1 MEESKKESSLR
12 DILTVIFKHKFKIMA
27 LLLAAVIISPIA
39 HLAFVRHYTLYE
51 ATSVLMIRYGREYTR
66 PNLGG
71 EPTTLNVSLPEI
83 VSSEIA
89 ILSSRDLKE
98 KVINTLGSQYIYPQ
112 ASKPGSQSMQ
122 ANNVAIL
129 LLNKGM
135 TVQGIHNSNLIT
147 ASFRHIDPEVAA
159 AVLNQLVESYQ
170 EKRLEILSD
179 SKPVAF
185 LEQKVAEYRQ
195 ELKESQSRLGSFRQ
209 ENRIVSFDD
218 QRNLLLQEQ
227 MKLDLTVKATGT
239 QVKELSQKLLT
250 LESQTKT
257 ISATVPSAQEKD
269 PASQAEFL
277 LLTLQ
282 QKEQE
287 LMAKYMEGNPLITG
301 VRNQIKLT
309 RDFIA
314 SQRKQKGGVRG
325 AVSEFYQGLQKDI
338 ITTRA
343 DLSVMTV
350 RSNDLQKQ
358 LQELDRE
365 LKSFDRQEE
374 SFRDLRRDWATND
387 SNYQTYLSKLEEARI
402 SSEMDKQKMTSVSV
416 IERAAVPLVPVSPKQ
431 TLPYFVAIAALGG
444 LGVGI
449 GLAFILEFFR
459 QGYHTRRKVEKSLDL
474 PVLIVIPHQNV

>member
-1 MEESKKESSLR
+1 MEERKKESSFR
-12 DILTVIFKHKFKIMA
+12 DILIVLFKHKFKIMA
-27 LLLAAVIISPIA
+27 LFLAAVIVSPVA

-51 ATSVLMIRYGREYTR
+51 ASSVLMIRYGREYTR

-71 EPTTLNVSLPEI
+71 EPTTLHVSLPEI
-83 VSSEIA
+83 VNSEIA

-112 ASKPGSQSMQ
+112 VSKPGSQGMP
-122 ANNVAIL
+122 ATDVAIL
-129 LLNKGM
+129 LFNKGM

-147 ASFRHIDPEVAA
+147 VSFRHVNPVIAA

-170 EKRLEILSD
+170 EKRLEILND

-195 ELKESQSRLGSFRQ
+195 KLKETQSQLESFRR
-209 ENRIVSFDD
+209 ENQIVSFDD
-218 QRNLLLQEQ
+218 QRNLLLQEH
-227 MKLDLTVKATGT
+227 MKLDLTVKATQT
-239 QVKELSQKLLT
+239 QVKELSEKLLS

-257 ISATVPSAQEKD
+257 ISATVPISQEKD

-287 LMAKYMEGNPLITG
+287 LMAKYMDINPQITG

-309 RDFIA
+309 VAFIE
-314 SQRKQKGGVRG
+314 SQRKQKGGGRG
-325 AVSEFYQGLQKDI
+325 AASELYQGLQRDI

-358 LQELDRE
+358 LQELDHD
-365 LKSFDRQEE
+365 LQSFDRQEE
-374 SFRDLRRDWATND
+374 TFRDLRRDWAT
-387 SNYQTYLSKLEEARI
+387 SEANYQTYLSKLEEARI
-402 SSEMDKQKMTSVSV
+402 SAEMDKQKMTSVSV

-431 TLPYFVAIAALGG
+431 TLPYFVAIAALAG
-444 LGVGI
+444 LGAGI
-449 GLAFILEFFR
+449 GLAFIREFFR
-459 QGYHTRRKVEKSLDL
+459 QGYHTRQKVEKSLGL
-474 PVLIVIPHQNV
+474 PVLIVIPHQSV